1 MTQGER
7 QSFNWR
13 PNTNDSQT
21 LARYDQEAQHWARA
35 FKNAESR
42 NKKTSLNE
50 TLGFIGLVFSLIFS
64 LIGLLSILLVRLIN
78 WLRSS

>member
-7 QSFNWR
+7 QNFNWR

-21 LARYDQEAQHWARA
+21 LARYDQEAQHWVRA
-35 FKNAESR
+35 FRNAESH

-50 TLGFIGLVFSLIFS
+50 TLGFIGLVLSLIFS
-64 LIGLLSILLVRLIN
+64 FLGLIIILVVKLIH